1 MHRMTRVRRDDAG
14 FTLVEL
20 IVAIV
25 LLGIIAVPLGSALI
39 SFFHNTNATT
49 DRLAESHDAQ
59 IASAYFGQDVENI
72 GVRTWN
78 LPSGP
83 YALGTSVETNAPPKS
98 GTFPCGLATDANA
111 VIRMAWDDPTGASTL
126 RKVTVSYVV
135 RQVGTE
141 KQLHR
146 MRCDDGT
153 ANPTSDL
160 VLAHNVLSVGTPVLT
175 GPVAGV
181 PQSVSLTLTL
191 KVPTD
196 SGSLAVTLYGQRRQT
211 S

>member
-1 MHRMTRVRRDDAG
+1 MSLRRRDDAG
-14 FTLVEL
+14 VTLIEL
-20 IVAIV
+20 LLAIV
-25 LLGIIAVPLGSALI
+25 LLGIIAVPLGGALI
-39 SFFHNTNATT
+39 SFFRNTNATT

-83 YALGTSVETNAPPKS
+83 YSLGTSVETNAPPKS
-98 GTFPCGLATDANA
+98 GTFPCGPVGDPNA

-126 RKVTVSYVV
+126 RKVIVSYVV
-135 RQVGTE
+135 RQVGAE

-146 MRCDDGT
+146 LRCDDGT
-153 ANPTSDL
+153 SNPTSDI
-160 VLAHNVLSVGTPVLT
+160 VLAHKVQSVGTPVLT

-181 PQSVSLTLTL
+181 PQSISLALTL
-191 KVPTD
+191 KAPTD
-196 SGSLAVTLYGQRRQT
+196 PGSLAVALFGQRRQT

>member
-1 MHRMTRVRRDDAG
+1 MRVKPRPRGDAG

-20 IVAIV
+20 LLAIV
-25 LLGIIAVPLGSALI
+25 VLGIIAVPLGDALI
-39 SFFHNTNATT
+39 SFFRNTTATS

-59 IASAYFGQDVENI
+59 ISSAYFAQDVQSI
-72 GVRTWN
+72 GVRDWSN
-78 LPSGP
+78 PAGP
-83 YALGTSVETNAPPKS
+83 YKIGTSVETINAAPKG
-98 GTFPCGLATDANA
+98 GTFPCGLSTDANA
-111 VIRMAWDDPTGASTL
+111 VVRMAWDDPTGAST
-126 RKVTVSYVV
+126 RRTVIVSYVV

-153 ANPTSDL
+153 SNPTSDL

-175 GPVAGV
+175 GPQAGI
-181 PQSVSLTLTL
+181 PQSISVTLTL
-191 KVPTD
+191 KAPSD
-196 SGSLAVTLYGQRRQT
+196 SGSLPVILFGQRRET